1 MIFETSIYF
10 TLHPLAKAY
19 SVCQLTQERS
29 TEAQAEVKGHLDS
42 KTNLVSG
49 LEWDVLE
56 FTGSKNGK
64 LIKLVRTGM
73 ASIMLYML
81 IWKNHDAYAWQ

>member
-73 ASIMLYML
+73 ASIISYML
-81 IWKNHDAYAWQ
+81 IWKKHGAYAWQ